1 MSVPKDASEFLRS
14 VNAEN
19 IQATFSAPLYSVTI
33 SAEKLTSDTVSMRY
47 DTGIVL
53 ESDTDVGEDAASVPE
68 VSPEVTPDADD
79 TNPQDN

>member
-53 ESDTDVGEDAASVPE
+53 ESEKVDTEQIPE
-68 VSPEVTPDADD
+68 VEAAPEETSDD
-79 TNPQDN
+79 TNPQSN